1 MSNLNKEALMALTL
15 DQVSQVYSG
24 KRDHCRCG
32 CGGTYVSTSNMQNPR
47 SKVDDSLVAKR
58 LKRAKHL
65 VETGAEVD
73 YGDTYIDI
81 KTGNNRSLT
90 FYIDE
95 LKSK

>member
-1 MSNLNKEALMALTL
+1 MLKLNQEAFMALTL

-32 CGGTYVSTSNMQNPR
+32 CGGTYTSTSKMENPR
-47 SKVDDSLVAKR
+47 SQVNDSLVEKRLSRAKR
-58 LKRAKHL
+58 L

-73 YGDTYIDI
+73 YGDAYIDI

-90 FYIDE
+90 FYVDE
-95 LKSK
+95 LKSR